1 MGFGWGS
8 DWEVRMGFGWEV
20 RMGGSDGVR
29 MGFGCHPNT
38 IRTGGCS
45 YEVRMRFVRT
55 KSVCSVDGEGDM

>member
-8 DWEVRMGFGWEV
+8 DGEV

-55 KSVCSVDGEGDM
+55 KSVCSEQQNVP